1 MRGVEEKGVD
11 VGQAGQR
18 MSRCSLGGFSH
29 LITQSSLARRGGAP
43 PSHGIRTS
51 DLMCA
56 SV

>member
-11 VGQAGQR
+11 VGRAGQR

-29 LITQSSLARRGGAP
+29 LITQSSLARRGGVP

>member
-11 VGQAGQR
+11 VGRAGQR

-29 LITQSSLARRGGAP
+29 LITQSSLHVGAERP